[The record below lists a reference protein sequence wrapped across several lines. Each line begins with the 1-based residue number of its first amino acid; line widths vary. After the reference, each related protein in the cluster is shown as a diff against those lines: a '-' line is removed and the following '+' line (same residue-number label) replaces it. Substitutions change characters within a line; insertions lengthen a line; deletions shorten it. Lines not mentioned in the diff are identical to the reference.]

1 MGLLLCAPVGL
12 RAAAQGPAFGA
23 APPPHYAQDGQEC
36 PDTPTFVQQCQRQG
50 GQVVELQERGS
61 ESGAPQRGSGDGEPC
76 LPWKLVL
83 AL

>member
-1 MGLLLCAPVGL
+1 MGLLLCAAVGL
-12 RAAAQGPAFGA
+12 RAAAQGPALGA
-23 APPPHYAQDGQEC
+23 APTHCAQDGQKC

-61 ESGAPQRGSGDGEPC
+61 ESGAPQRGPREGDPC
-76 LPWKLVL
+76 LQWKPVL

>member
-12 RAAAQGPAFGA
+12 RAAAQGPFLGA
-23 APPPHYAQDGQEC
+23 APPPYCAQDGRER

-61 ESGAPQRGSGDGEPC
+61 ESGAPQSGPGEGEPC
-76 LPWKLVL
+76 LQWKPIL